1 METSNLPNE
10 EFRTLVIRML
20 TELRGRV
27 GELSENFNKDI
38 RNKNEDRNYFFNEL
52 QMKDTLKALSDY
64 IKQRIYQQFG
74 RRWLQKTPN

>member
-38 RNKNEDRNYFFNEL
+38 RNKNEDRNYFL
-52 QMKDTLKALSDY
+52 MSCK
-64 IKQRIYQQFG
+64 
-74 RRWLQKTPN
+74 